1 VAYHK
6 RVVDLAQSNSAL
18 TSVLHPFFLAL
29 ILTHLDRPVTEY
41 AKSSLEVAEYH
52 MNVAQGDLLLA
63 KGLLEQI
70 STSNAEDVAK
80 ATELLKAVKAR
91 LQQKGLGFVGD
102 GVGPDNAADVSM
114 NE

>member
-1 VAYHK
+1 MC
-6 RVVDLAQSNSAL
+6 S
-18 TSVLHPFFLAL
+18 
-29 ILTHLDRPVTEY
+29 DRPVTEY
-41 AKSSLEVAEYH
+41 ARSSLEVAEYH
-52 MNVAQGDLLLA
+52 MNVAHGDLLLA

-91 LQQKGLGFVGD
+91 IQQKGDDEAGTSNG
-102 GVGPDNAADVSM
+102 ADVSM